1 MVWNSHFAHSR
12 KTISLLIYDYRHVEM
27 ARTRRAGNHV
37 CCKEQNSVQHQLC
50 SNLLQM
56 KWVFRLPL
64 SLSQSNYN
72 VLLCKVLILLTSS
85 LLRWLRGR
93 FPIIHKE
100 KESRSISTL
109 CADGLYF
116 IPVSHLPVISAS
128 PWTLMWAI
136 FFVPRPWGAVFKKK
150 RRKKKTSLKKKPCCL
165 KWSFDKKC
173 LFFHFTAQICRNPSA
188 PEAVPRSHLPLLS
201 LPLSFRNE
209 EGLVAILGAQT
220 QLWQLSPPCDK
231 QSLSAGLPKEKCW
244 C

>member
-12 KTISLLIYDYRHVEM
+12 KTISLLIYNYRHVEM

-50 SNLLQM
+50 SNLLPW

-150 RRKKKTSLKKKPCCL
+150 KEEKKRLVWKKKT
-165 KWSFDKKC
+165 
-173 LFFHFTAQICRNPSA
+173 
-188 PEAVPRSHLPLLS
+188 VLS
-201 LPLSFRNE
+201 E
-209 EGLVAILGAQT
+209 VK
-220 QLWQLSPPCDK
+220 LW
-231 QSLSAGLPKEKCW
+231 
-244 C
+244 

>member
-50 SNLLQM
+50 SNLLPW

-150 RRKKKTSLKKKPCCL
+150 RRKKKTSLKKKNRAV
-165 KWSFDKKC
+165 WSEALIKSV
-173 LFFHFTAQICRNPSA
+173 FFSTS
-188 PEAVPRSHLPLLS
+188 LL
-201 LPLSFRNE
+201 R
-209 EGLVAILGAQT
+209 
-220 QLWQLSPPCDK
+220 
-231 QSLSAGLPKEKCW
+231 SAGTRLLQKLSRTPTSPYSRCRFLLEMKKG
-244 C
+244 

>member
-1 MVWNSHFAHSR
+1 M
-12 KTISLLIYDYRHVEM
+12 EM

-50 SNLLQM
+50 SNLLPW

-72 VLLCKVLILLTSS
+72 VLLCKVLILLPSS

-150 RRKKKTSLKKKPCCL
+150 KKKKKRLVWKKKPCCL
-165 KWSFDKKC
+165 KWSFDKK
-173 LFFHFTAQICRNPSA
+173 
-188 PEAVPRSHLPLLS
+188 
-201 LPLSFRNE
+201 LSFFPLHCSDLQEPVCSRSCPA
-209 EGLVAILGAQT
+209 L
-220 QLWQLSPPCDK
+220 PPPPT
-231 QSLSAGLPKEKCW
+231 LAAAFF
-244 C
+244 